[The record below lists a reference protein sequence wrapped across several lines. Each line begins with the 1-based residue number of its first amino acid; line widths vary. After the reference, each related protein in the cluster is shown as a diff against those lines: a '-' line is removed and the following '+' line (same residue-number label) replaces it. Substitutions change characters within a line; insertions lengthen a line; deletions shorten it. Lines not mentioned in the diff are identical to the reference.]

1 MAIYITA
8 RHMVGGTKHE
18 HVSEVKWENHTT
30 KETGKSSRAEMVARI
45 KNKAGDA
52 RVAKGQ
58 SYVTVKVV
66 EASPPYI
73 RTFADGVWTDNLL
86 APPTY

>member
-1 MAIYITA
+1 MAIYVTA

-18 HVSEVKWENHTT
+18 HISEVKWENGTT
-30 KETGKSSRAEMVARI
+30 KETGKSSRAEMVDWI
-45 KNKAGDA
+45 KKGGEA

-58 SYVTVKVV
+58 SYIAIKVV

-73 RTFADGVWTDNLL
+73 RTFADNLWTDNLL
-86 APPTY
+86 ALPVY